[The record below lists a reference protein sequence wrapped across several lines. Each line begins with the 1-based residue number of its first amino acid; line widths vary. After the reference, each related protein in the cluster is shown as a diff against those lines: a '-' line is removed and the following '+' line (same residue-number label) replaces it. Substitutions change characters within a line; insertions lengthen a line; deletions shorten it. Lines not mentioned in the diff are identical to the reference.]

1 MKRIVGKEFFIIQ
14 GDEKDEDSSSSEVEE
29 DVVEEEGT
37 EEVEV
42 EGEVAVGER
51 DVATP
56 MDVVSQEEKNLTRD
70 RDEEEDREDLLND
83 RPTKKLKTSHVDSH
97 STEHTSSTS
106 SSSSF
111 VSKCII
117 L

>member
-1 MKRIVGKEFFIIQ
+1 MKRIVGKEFFLIQ
-14 GDEKDEDSSSSEVEE
+14 GDEKDEDSYSSEAEE
-29 DVVEEEGT
+29 DVGE

-42 EGEVAVGER
+42 EGEVAVGKG
-51 DVATP
+51 DIATP
-56 MDVVSQEEKNLTRD
+56 MDVVSQDEKTLTRD
-70 RDEEEDREDLLND
+70 RNEEEDREDLND
-83 RPTKKLKTSHVDSH
+83 RPAKKLKTSHEDSQ
-97 STEHTSSTS
+97 STGNTS